1 LQHPKRCVLFAA
13 SAWFGVRYAVDVPAL
28 GVRRSGL
35 AMGATSACQSG
46 MLEKCEPLERC
57 EPISQCDK
65 IIEAGVGACAGGGLD
80 DDDAWMLSARGIWRR
95 LLALDFAHVLTAGFQ
110 RGFVDGDKQR
120 ASSGAAPFGGERRVE
135 ALRSF
140 LALVK
145 HRATSVVILTWD
157 DCNVVTSALETTG
170 LLKLVDCIFDGN
182 HLATKGGRL
191 NAKALKMQEMMAKL
205 CVGRDRTVLVE
216 ASEEPSP
223 AGTDQ
228 GRPLLEPCQCVLIE
242 GKDGMTQQDMMK
254 ICGLLAIKL

>member
-1 LQHPKRCVLFAA
+1 
-13 SAWFGVRYAVDVPAL
+13 
-28 GVRRSGL
+28 
-35 AMGATSACQSG
+35 MGASSACQSG

-95 LLALDFAHVLTAGFQ
+95 LLALDFAHVLTAGF
-110 RGFVDGDKQR
+110 VDWEKRQ
-120 ASSGAAPFGGERRVE
+120 ASSGAAVFGGERRVE

-145 HRATSVVILTWD
+145 HRAASVVILTWD
-157 DCNVVTSALETTG
+157 DGNAITNALEAAG
-170 LLKLVDCIFDGN
+170 LLKLVDCIFDGS
-182 HLATKGGRL
+182 HLATKGGRS

-216 ASEEPSP
+216 AAEEPSP

-228 GRPLLEPCQCVLIE
+228 GRPLLEPCQCVRIE

-254 ICGLLAIKL
+254 ICGMLAIKL